1 MVMEDIE
8 KKFNR
13 QLSFAQTIKQSKQ
26 KEWLDEAKKFVPT
39 YAAEYLFYP
48 KTSVLSEML
57 TIDPDKGFKYD
68 PEVLMAGVDTIVQIM
83 KANSFPTTSK
93 ERLCRMY
100 NSFADAETRIE
111 YLRTFVEYLDLYP
124 VIGEEVIVDLKQV
137 ARTSTDSEFLD
148 CVEPRIRVIENQLP
162 QSGSSNKNQREF

>member
-1 MVMEDIE
+1 MENIE

-13 QLSFAQTIKQSKQ
+13 QLSFAHTIRQSKQ
-26 KEWLDEAKKFVPT
+26 KEWLAEAKKYVPT

-57 TIDPDKGFKYD
+57 SIDPDKGFKYD
-68 PEVLMAGVDTIVQIM
+68 PEVLMAGIDTVVQIM
-83 KANSFPTTSK
+83 KANSFPTTNR
-93 ERLCRMY
+93 ERLCRLY

-111 YLRTFVEYLDLYP
+111 YLRKFIEYLDLYP

-137 ARTSTDSEFLD
+137 ARTSTDSEFLE
-148 CVEPRIRVIENQLP
+148 CVEPRIRVIENQLS
-162 QSGSSNKNQREF
+162 QTGSSGKNQREF